1 MADARDFTIVTTC
14 EDPLI
19 AEELVELLREE
30 KIDAFSRARG
40 AASSASFEAVEP
52 GFWEVFVPKNEVE
65 KATKVW
71 AELEAE
77 VEKDAVANAAAA
89 EEESMS
95 GETKLPD

>member
-1 MADARDFTIVTTC
+1 MAEPRDFTIVTVC

-40 AASSASFEAVEP
+40 AASSASFEAVEA
-52 GFWEVFVPKNEVE
+52 GFWEVFVPQGEVA
-65 KATKVW
+65 KAQKIW
-71 AELEAE
+71 SELEAE
-77 VEKDAVANAAAA
+77 VEKDAEANAKAA